1 MNPRYSDVTIVVRE
15 CGERTAE
22 ACVWLLQQT
31 FPEQKIHR
39 VSARP
44 FSETLR
50 LSLEKGVTEGLL
62 WTLCIDADVLVLP
75 ELTDLLVEA
84 EKAPADVFEIQ
95 GLVFDKLM
103 TAPRAAGNHLYRTS
117 LIGRALPLISTGHSL
132 RPETEMVEAMAVKGF
147 PNRQSTVV
155 VGLHDFEQSY
165 GDLYAKAFLH
175 GHKHRFL
182 LPLYRPLWTML
193 ARSDADYRVALAALD
208 DARSTS
214 DAPSVSRDFRA
225 EVANSAAARLGLQEK
240 PQLDATPDSTTL
252 RNWAKKTGFSGGAR
266 ALSGQ
271 IASTLWRGLF
281 PETSTA
287 LSRRAATAPGSTRPH
302 VALVCANAYPQFDFC
317 VPPVGGGME
326 MRAALIGRGMATTER
341 WHLSFVVS
349 DFGQPFVTRHEG
361 IDFHIYQPVYRRAG
375 RNVFPRLRKRRW
387 FPIINLDRRDLDL
400 FWQIPLIAT
409 WLVLPALF
417 FPRFW
422 RRLRPDVVCCF
433 GNNAQSAEVI
443 ADCRHAGI
451 PTVLC
456 VASDKDLSPD
466 YRPGNKE
473 QNHYGMPKW
482 KGHYSLCHADCVIVQ
497 SDTQRQVL
505 REHFGRDGVLI
516 RNPVHIAS
524 DDPQHWRPRERR
536 EFVLWIGRSDDYNKR
551 PMLFVQLA
559 QQCPK
564 LDFLMI
570 VSRTDER
577 AFVALQDCSPPN
589 LRILEHLP
597 PPEIWDYLHRARVLV
612 NTSRFEGFPNTFL
625 QAAVAG
631 TPIVSLDVDPDG
643 MLARQRCGIWAA
655 GDPNLLRSS
664 LEQLWNSHDQADALA
679 IKCHRHVLEQHEAT
693 ARVAEFEACIDS
705 ERRQSSTVQPE
716 LSWWQRLRR
725 FAPHHPNTRSE
736 HVN

>member
-1 MNPRYSDVTIVVRE
+1 MRIVHSDVTIVVRE

-31 FPEQKIHR
+31 FPEQEIHR

-50 LSLEKGVTEGLL
+50 LSLEKGVAEGRP
-62 WTLCIDADVLVLP
+62 WTLCIDADVLALP
-75 ELTDLLVEA
+75 ELTDLLLEA
-84 EKAPADVFEIQ
+84 ERVPRDVFEIQ
-95 GLVFDKLM
+95 GLVVDKLM

-117 LIGRALPLISTGHSL
+117 LIARALPLIAAGHSL
-132 RPETEMVEAMAVKGF
+132 RPETEMIEAMTSHGF
-147 PNRQSTVV
+147 PNRQSTIV

-165 GDLYAKAFLH
+165 RDLYAKAFLH
-175 GHKHRFL
+175 GHKHHFL
-182 LPLYRPLWTML
+182 LPLVRPLWNML

-208 DARSTS
+208 DARSNS

-225 EVANSAAARLGLQEK
+225 EVANAVAVRLGLQEK
-240 PQLDATPDSTTL
+240 PMLDAGPDTTML
-252 RNWAKKTGFSGGAR
+252 RNWAKQTGFPGGAR

-281 PETSTA
+281 PETSTK
-287 LSRRAATAPGSTRPH
+287 LTGRAATAPDSTRPH

-317 VPPVGGGME
+317 VPPIGGGME
-326 MRAALIGRGMATTER
+326 TRAVLFGRELVATER
-341 WHLSFVVS
+341 WRLSFVVS
-349 DFGQPFVTRHEG
+349 DFGQPFVTQHEG
-361 IDFHIYQPVYRRAG
+361 IDFHIYQPVYRSAG
-375 RNVFPRLRKRRW
+375 RNVFPRLRKRHW

-409 WLVLPALF
+409 WLTLPSLF

-422 RRLRPDVVCCF
+422 RKLRPDVVCCF

-443 ADCRHAGI
+443 ADCRRAGI

-456 VASDKDLSPD
+456 IASDNDLSPD
-466 YRPGNKE
+466 YRPGNMDP
-473 QNHYGMPKW
+473 NHYGMPKW
-482 KGHYSLCHADCVIVQ
+482 KGHYALHHADCVVVQ
-497 SDTQRQVL
+497 SDTQRQAL
-505 REHFGRDGVLI
+505 QEHFRRDGVLI
-516 RNPVHIAS
+516 RNPVHIAP
-524 DDPQHWRPRERR
+524 DDPQHWRPREQR
-536 EFVLWIGRSDDYNKR
+536 EFVLWIGRSDDFDKR

-559 QQCPK
+559 QQCPE
-564 LDFLMI
+564 LNFLMI
-570 VSRTDER
+570 VSRTNEP
-577 AFVALQDCSPPN
+577 AFLALQEQCPSN

-597 PPEIWDYLHRARVLV
+597 PPEIWDYLHRARALV

-631 TPIVSLDVDPDG
+631 VPIVSLEVDPDE
-643 MLARQRCGIWAA
+643 MLASQRCGIWTA

-664 LEQLWNSHDQADALA
+664 LEQLWNSHDQAETLA
-679 IKCHRHVLEQHEAT
+679 VKCHRHVLEKHEAT
-693 ARVAEFEACIDS
+693 ARLAEFEACIDS
-705 ERRQSSTVQPE
+705 ERRHSSAAQPD

-725 FAPHHPNTRSE
+725 FAPHPPNTRSR